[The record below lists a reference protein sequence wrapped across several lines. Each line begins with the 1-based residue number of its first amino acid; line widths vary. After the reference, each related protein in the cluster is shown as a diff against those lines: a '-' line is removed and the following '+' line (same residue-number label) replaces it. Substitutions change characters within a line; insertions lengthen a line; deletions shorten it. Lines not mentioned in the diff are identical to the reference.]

1 MRGYDK
7 MMIDTDSPEFAD
19 AVMAVL
25 KSRLSVAVTVLEE
38 THSCAGKV
46 EVALEDTAIELNYY
60 CDTQEF
66 ASDFS
71 YLPLKECHGQ
81 D

>member
-1 MRGYDK
+1 ML
-7 MMIDTDSPEFAD
+7 IDADSPEFAD
-19 AVMAVL
+19 AVMAVI
-25 KSRLSVAVTVLEE
+25 KSRLDVAVTVVEE
-38 THSCAGKV
+38 THRCAGRV
-46 EVALEDTAIELNYY
+46 EVALKDTAIELNYS

-71 YLPLKECHGQ
+71 YTPLK